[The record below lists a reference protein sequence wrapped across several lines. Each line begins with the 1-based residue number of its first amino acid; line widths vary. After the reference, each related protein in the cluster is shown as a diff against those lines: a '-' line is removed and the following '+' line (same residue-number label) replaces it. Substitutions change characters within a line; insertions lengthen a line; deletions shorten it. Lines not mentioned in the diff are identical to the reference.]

1 MRVCG
6 VICEYNPFHRGH
18 AHHLSRAREASGAEY
33 VVCVMSGPITQ
44 RGVFARHD
52 KWLRAEAALKNGAD
66 LVIELSCRFACSPAP
81 EFAAGGVSLLD
92 ALGVVTHLSFGCEGD
107 ALPHLQTAAAV
118 LREESS
124 RFKSLLQEGL
134 SRGLSYPRARAEAAE
149 AVSGSPGLAGIIASP
164 NAALA
169 LEYLAAL
176 PETMSPVP
184 ILREGGGY
192 HDAGLCALSSAT
204 AVRAALVRGDQA
216 AALAAV
222 PCPDALQAAE
232 AAGRVHEEEALTT
245 ALLYRLRTMTAGE
258 LRQIRGMDEGLEN
271 RLLRA
276 AQTARNRRD
285 LLDALKTKRYTH
297 ARLSRLLTD
306 VLLGVTRDF
315 AKANSTPAYARV
327 LGFKKTAVP
336 LLSAIKKQGRVPL
349 VTKAADFDRTQP
361 LFQLDLRAQDL
372 WALGCTNL
380 QPCGLDFT
388 TSPIRL

>member
-1 MRVCG
+1 M
-6 VICEYNPFHRGH
+6 
-18 AHHLSRAREASGAEY
+18 
-33 VVCVMSGPITQ
+33 
-44 RGVFARHD
+44 
-52 KWLRAEAALKNGAD
+52 
-66 LVIELSCRFACSPAP
+66 
-81 EFAAGGVSLLD
+81 
-92 ALGVVTHLSFGCEGD
+92 THLSFGCEGD

-118 LREESS
+118 LREESPC
-124 RFKSLLQEGL
+124 FKSRLQEGL

-149 AVSGSPGLAGIIASP
+149 AVSNVPGLAGIIASP

-192 HDAGLCALSSAT
+192 HDEGLCALSSAT

-258 LRQIRGMDEGLEN
+258 LYQIRGMDEGLEN

-276 AQTARNRRD
+276 AQTARTRQE
-285 LLDALKTKRYTH
+285 LLSALKTKRYTR

-315 AKANSTPAYARV
+315 AQASSTPAYARV

-372 WALGCTNL
+372 WALGCTSV